1 MPSKNSDQFEL
12 SKKLNS
18 QLLNFIKAVFTEQ
31 LNFSNGAYRLGYGP
45 DWRDESELHPNV
57 MEKFGIRIHFV
68 DRQRSD
74 SPITVLCVLTDKL
87 GEIFKKYDFA
97 PFLNVTLQ
105 DNGEDFFD
113 FSDKDDVDVVVS
125 CRPLFINNK
134 NDSSYSDFVEA
145 VSKEL
150 LFTTIKYS

>member
-1 MPSKNSDQFEL
+1 MSTVVWK
-12 SKKLNS
+12 
-18 QLLNFIKAVFTEQ
+18 V
-31 LNFSNGAYRLGYGP
+31 
-45 DWRDESELHPNV
+45 H
-57 MEKFGIRIHFV
+57 
-68 DRQRSD
+68 
-74 SPITVLCVLTDKL
+74 PITVLCVLTDKL

-125 CRPLFINNK
+125 CRPLFTNNK